1 MSSLTSAAPALQWQ
15 RCTPTFIS
23 TLPVL
28 DFPFATPPA
37 VLDAGHTVLRTGP
50 GTQVYAFVWCYLRRE
65 VKGRLSAFDV
75 SSLSKARVGAM
86 PLVLERLS
94 KWFRFRDSRSRSVA
108 RQLNNLGLLLSW
120 ADAPQ
125 NAGRFEALLSDP
137 DLALEAL
144 RGYHSYL
151 RNRLQSHQLAAV
163 TAGYQDQDAIA
174 CLSEIHGR
182 VYKDYIE
189 PLQAT
194 RGKGTEAPCSQAVQ
208 EFASTL
214 QAIFDSAVALLI
226 GDTATAWDALPSQER
241 LLRVSASDDSRVVE
255 LKATYSPLRL
265 MELACVAFAGLA
277 FVDSGANLAVLQ
289 SYEEPEDLEDQLAQ
303 PDRISLK
310 QKAVKFRAG
319 GKMVEVHLSATTM
332 TRLRTYLRVR
342 QALVDSLDGADIAP
356 MFVQCA
362 YAISRG
368 EPIAARALD
377 KNFLT
382 YLRRKITGIGAS
394 LPNVTLRQLRAYKQ
408 QDLVTRAPVA
418 VAAKMMGHSVKT
430 AVQAYCKVQEAVR
443 QGEMSAYLG
452 SLQKTVLAASE
463 GLSHSPTQK
472 VIPIGA
478 CAEHGK
484 PAPNGS
490 AGVVQPDCSKVE
502 GCFFC
507 DNYRVHADEQDL
519 RKLLS
524 CRRVLKYIVPLHG
537 DSVRAEKVY
546 TAVVDRIDALLS
558 EIKHRQPDAYEAAR
572 VDVDER
578 GQLTRYWASKLQQLH
593 LLGMLPTT

>member
-1 MSSLTSAAPALQWQ
+1 MSPTSAAPALHWQ

-28 DFPFATPPA
+28 DFPFATPPDILA
-37 VLDAGHTVLRTGP
+37 AARTVLRAGEK
-50 GTQVYAFVWCYLRRE
+50 TQVYAFLWCYLRRE
-65 VKGRLSAFDV
+65 VKGNRSTFDV
-75 SSLSKARVGAM
+75 SSLSEARVRAM

-94 KWFRFRDSRSRSVA
+94 QWFRFRNSRSRSVA
-108 RQLNNLGLLLSW
+108 RQLSHTGLLLAW

-151 RNRLQSHQLAAV
+151 RNRLQSHQLADV
-163 TAGYQDQDAIA
+163 TAGHRDQDAIA

-182 VYKDYIE
+182 VYKDHIE
-189 PLQAT
+189 PLQAIQ
-194 RGKGTEAPCSQAVQ
+194 GSGTEAPSTQAVQ

-214 QAIFDSAVALLI
+214 QAIFDSAAALLL
-226 GDTATAWDALPSQER
+226 GDTVKDWAGLHTEWR
-241 LLRVSASDDSRVVE
+241 LLRVSASDDSKVVK
-255 LKATYSPLRL
+255 LKESYSQLRL

-277 FVDSGANLAVLQ
+277 FVDSGANLGVLQ
-289 SYEEPEDLEDQLAQ
+289 LYEEPEDLEEQLAK

-319 GKMVEVHLSATTM
+319 GKTVEVHLSATTV

-342 QALVDSLDGADIAP
+342 QALVASLDGVDIAP
-356 MFVQCA
+356 MFVQCS
-362 YAISRG
+362 YATSAG
-368 EPIAARALD
+368 EPIAVRTLD
-377 KNFLT
+377 KHFLT
-382 YLRRKITGIGAS
+382 NIRRKITRIGAS

-408 QDLVTRAPVA
+408 QDLVMRAPVV

-463 GLSHSPTQK
+463 RFSERPAQ
-472 VIPIGA
+472 VIPLGA

-484 PAPNGS
+484 PAPSGS
-490 AGVVQPDCSKVE
+490 ARVAQPDCSKDE

-507 DNYRVHADEQDL
+507 DNYRVHADEEDL

-537 DSVRAEKVY
+537 DSVQAERVY
-546 TAVVDRIDALLS
+546 TAVVARIDALL
-558 EIKHRQPDAYEAAR
+558 EELKRRLPDTYEAAR

-578 GQLTRYWASKLQQLH
+578 GQLTRYWARKLQQLH